1 MPAITQSARRRA
13 LEPAFALA
21 RSQVEAGTVP
31 FVVLGVADRDGIIRL
46 EAISG
51 GSGGRIGTNAVCLL
65 ASITKPIVATAVVQ
79 LVEAGRIAFDDVL
92 GSWAPGVVNPRWAP
106 ITPWHVLTHTTG
118 IEDIDLEAVLR
129 HGEGRA
135 DLLRHVARQSQ
146 VTPPGT
152 RFRYSTFTFDLLI
165 EALGVALG
173 EPFEAVLQ
181 RSILDPLGMTD
192 TTFDPGPDP
201 GRARRAASVAVAGLD
216 GQPSNDGAALVA
228 AYTGLR
234 LAGGGLW
241 STASDLLRF
250 GRAMLR
256 GGDLDGVRVLS
267 PAFLELMTR
276 EVTAPRESTAGG
288 LGAMPDPLVADHYAI
303 GWGKPGLA
311 SPASSRAFGHGG
323 VSGTR
328 LWIDP
333 GYDLAYVYLS
343 GSWGMPRT
351 SIDVVE
357 SAIYAALS

>member
-1 MPAITQSARRRA
+1 MPTMSQSARRRA

-21 RSQVEAGTVP
+21 RAQVETRTVP

-46 EAISG
+46 EAIAG
-51 GSGGRIGTNAVCLL
+51 ASGGRIGTDTVCLL

-79 LVEAGRIAFDDVL
+79 LVEVGRIAFDDML

-118 IEDIDLEAVLR
+118 IEDIDLEVVLR
-129 HGEGRA
+129 HGEGRG

-146 VTPPGT
+146 VTPPGA
-152 RFRYSTFTFDLLI
+152 RFRYSTFTFDLLT

-192 TTFDPGPDP
+192 TTFDPRPDP
-201 GRARRAASVAVAGLD
+201 ERARRAAPVAVADHG
-216 GQPSNDGAALVA
+216 GQPTDGAELVS
-228 AYTGLR
+228 AYTALR

-303 GWGKPGLA
+303 GWGKPGIA
-311 SPASSRAFGHGG
+311 SPASSSAFGHGG

-333 GYDLAYVYLS
+333 AYDLAYVYLT
-343 GSWGMPRT
+343 GSWGLPRT
-351 SIDVVE
+351 PIDAVE

>member
-1 MPAITQSARRRA
+1 MPTMTQSARRRA

-21 RSQVEAGTVP
+21 RTQVETGTVP
-31 FVVLGVADRDGIIRL
+31 FVVLGVANRDGVIRI
-46 EAISG
+46 EASSG
-51 GSGGRIGTNAVCLL
+51 RPGRRIGTNAVCLL
-65 ASITKPIVATAVVQ
+65 ASITKPIVASAVVQ
-79 LVEAGRIAFDDVL
+79 AVEAGRIAFDDVL
-92 GSWAPGVVNPRWAP
+92 GSWAPDILNPRWAP

-129 HGEGRA
+129 HGEGRS
-135 DLLRHVARQSQ
+135 DLLRHVAKQAQ

-152 RFRYSTFTFDLLI
+152 HFRYSTFTFDLLT

-173 EPFEAVLQ
+173 APFEALLQ

-192 TTFDPGPDP
+192 TTFDPRPHPD
-201 GRARRAASVAVAGLD
+201 RARRAAPVAVADLGS
-216 GQPSNDGAALVA
+216 QPTDGAELVA
-228 AYTGLR
+228 AYTALR

-256 GGDLDGVRVLS
+256 GGELDGVRVLS

-288 LGAMPDPLVADHYAI
+288 LGAMPDPLTGEHYAI
-303 GWGKPGLA
+303 GWGKPGVA
-311 SPASSRAFGHGG
+311 SPASSGAFGHGG
-323 VSGTR
+323 ISGTR

-333 GYDLAYVYLS
+333 AYDLAYVYLT
-343 GSWGMPRT
+343 GSWGLPRT
-351 SIDVVE
+351 PIDAVE